1 MILNACRF
9 AGQLQRATRY
19 VALRDEANVLDE
31 EAATWQ
37 LLWHLAGDSDER
49 FPGGWGGGE
58 EAAAATLES
67 GRTTVHQQ
75 VAAIIASDDAINRCV
90 FLRPPCQWQLIRSV
104 VIECLYTEGADL
116 QRVVRSVVEISKQT

>member
-1 MILNACRF
+1 MKTAFDPAPSFAPCFSVSPVIADHQHLFRLVVVAYDACCF
-9 AGQLQRATRY
+9 AGQLRRATRY
-19 VALRDEANVLDE
+19 LALRDEANVLDE

-37 LLWHLAGDSDER
+37 LLWHLAGSCDER

-75 VAAIIASDDAINRCV
+75 VAAIIASDDAINRSL
-90 FLRPPCQWQLIRSV
+90 FLWPS
-104 VIECLYTEGADL
+104 A
-116 QRVVRSVVEISKQT
+116 